1 LKNSI
6 PKIAN
11 YKRFK
16 TMVSAKTGKSKNGV
30 VAAGSPFA
38 TKIGADI
45 LRQGGNAADAAVAS
59 VFAMTVAD
67 PANISLFGRCQI
79 LARDSSGG
87 YLAIDGASQAP
98 SELPADRTDLVNVGF
113 ATAGI
118 PGLPRALEKL
128 HTRHGRL
135 SLSSVIEPA
144 AQLAEKG
151 FKPQSHL
158 SQVWEARAPE
168 LSADTAARQAYLCD
182 ANEPPKVFRHPRLAK
197 LLRSIGQNGASAIME
212 GEVARDIV
220 STVKEGGGHW
230 SEADL
235 KNYEAPEG
243 EVVKGRFRDCEVAT
257 IGRQGWG
264 HSLIEMLSILDRMPI
279 FSDTLTA
286 TEAERLLLTILCAYA
301 DRPQIIGTLKQKTF
315 GLPYE
320 MLVDEEFVDSRAR
333 LIADIQNRTRAP
345 NYANGHQL
353 VSELP
358 REDQDTT
365 HLSVVDKDGATVAV
379 TGSVG
384 PHFGIRAA
392 DPNYGVLF
400 AHSYRL
406 KSDPTSNARDV
417 TEMSPVI
424 ITRNGELL
432 MSLGGAGSERIPGAV
447 LQVIVNVID
456 RKMNIAEAVALSRV
470 NVQSEQIRVHVDIP
484 SQTLQGLLRRG
495 YQVAISQ
502 RSHINHLGV
511 VHAVVKNADG
521 YWEGAADPAWDGNVG
536 VA

>member
-1 LKNSI
+1 
-6 PKIAN
+6 
-11 YKRFK
+11 
-16 TMVSAKTGKSKNGV
+16 MVSAKTGKSKNGV
-30 VAAGSPFA
+30 IAAGSPYA

-79 LARDSSGG
+79 LSRDVNGN

-98 SELPADRTDLVNVGF
+98 SELPVDRTGSGEVGF

-118 PGLPRALEKL
+118 PGLSRALEKL
-128 HTRHGRL
+128 HAKHGRL
-135 SLSSVIEPA
+135 PFAEVIEPS
-144 AQLAEKG
+144 AQLAENG
-151 FKPQSHL
+151 FEPRLHL
-158 SQVWEARAPE
+158 SEVWKTRAPE
-168 LSADTAARQAYLCD
+168 LAADAAARQAYLTE
-182 ANEPPKVFRHPRLAK
+182 ANEPPKVFRHPRLAA
-197 LLRSIGQNGASAIME
+197 LLRGIGQNGASEIME

-220 STVKEGGGHW
+220 KTIKEGGGHW

-235 KNYEAPEG
+235 KNYEALEG
-243 EVVKGRFRDCEVAT
+243 EVVKGRFRDCEVVT

-264 HSLIEMLSILDRMPI
+264 HSLVEMLSILDRMPT
-279 FSDTLTA
+279 FGDTLTA

-320 MLVDEEFVDSRAR
+320 TLINENFVDSRAH
-333 LIADIQNRTRAP
+333 LVADLQNQTCAP
-345 NYANGHQL
+345 NSVNGHQL
-353 VSELP
+353 VSESP
-358 REDQDTT
+358 RQDQDTT

-384 PHFGIRAA
+384 PHFGVRVA
-392 DPNYGVLF
+392 DPKYGVLF

-406 KSDPTSNARDV
+406 QSDPTPNARDV
-417 TEMSPVI
+417 TEMSPVV
-424 ITRNGELL
+424 ITRNGKLV
-432 MSLGGAGSERIPGAV
+432 MSLGAAGSERIPGAI

-456 RKMNIAEAVALSRV
+456 RKMDIADAVALSRV
-470 NVQSEQIRVHVDIP
+470 NVQSEQIRAHVDME
-484 SQTLQGLLRRG
+484 SNTLEGLRKRG

-502 RSHINHLGV
+502 RSHVNHLGV
-511 VHAVVKNADG
+511 VHAIARDVDG
-521 YWEGAADPAWDGNVG
+521 SWVGAADPAWDGDVG

>member
-1 LKNSI
+1 
-6 PKIAN
+6 
-11 YKRFK
+11 
-16 TMVSAKTGKSKNGV
+16 MVSAKTGKSKNGV
-30 VAAGSPFA
+30 ISAGSPYA
-38 TKIGADI
+38 AKIGADI

-79 LARDSSGG
+79 LARDSEGS

-98 SELPADRTDLVNVGF
+98 SELPVDITGSVDIGF

-128 HTRHGRL
+128 HSKHGRL
-135 SLSSVIEPA
+135 PFAKVLEPS
-144 AQLAEKG
+144 AQLAENG
-151 FKPQSHL
+151 FEPQLHL
-158 SQVWEARAPE
+158 GQVWKTRTPE
-168 LSADTAARQAYLCD
+168 LAADAAARQAYLTETD
-182 ANEPPKVFRHPRLAK
+182 EPPKVFRHARLAA
-197 LLRSIGQNGASAIME
+197 LLRAIGQNGASAIME

-220 STVKEGGGHW
+220 KTIKDGGGHW

-243 EVVKGRFRDCEVAT
+243 EVVTGRFRNCEVVT

-264 HSLIEMLSILDRMPI
+264 HSLIEMLSILDRLPI
-279 FSDTLTA
+279 FGDTLTA
-286 TEAERLLLTILCAYA
+286 TEAERLLLTISCAYA

-320 MLVDEEFVDSRAR
+320 ILVDEKFVDSRAR
-333 LIADIQNRTRAP
+333 LIADIQNRTRLP
-345 NYANGHQL
+345 NYANRHQH
-353 VSELP
+353 VSKFP

-365 HLSVVDKDGATVAV
+365 HLSVVDKYGATVAV
-379 TGSVG
+379 TSSVG

-392 DPNYGVLF
+392 DPKYGVLF

-406 KSDPTSNARDV
+406 KSDPTPKARDV

-424 ITRNGELL
+424 ITRNGKLL
-432 MSLGGAGSERIPGAV
+432 MSLGAAGSERIPGAI

-456 RKMNIAEAVALSRV
+456 RKMNIADAVALSRV
-470 NVQSEQIRVHVDIP
+470 NVQSEQIRAHVDIP
-484 SQTLQGLLRRG
+484 SKTLQGLLKRV

-502 RSHINHLGV
+502 RGHVNHLGV
-511 VHAVVKNADG
+511 VHAIVKNADG
-521 YWEGAADPAWDGNVG
+521 FWEGAADPAWDGDVG

>member
-1 LKNSI
+1 
-6 PKIAN
+6 
-11 YKRFK
+11 
-16 TMVSAKTGKSKNGV
+16 MVSAKTGKSQNGV
-30 VAAGSPFA
+30 IAAGSPYA

-79 LARDSSGG
+79 LSRDSDGN

-98 SELPADRTDLVNVGF
+98 SELPMDRTDPVDVGF

-118 PGLPRALEKL
+118 PGLSRALEKL
-128 HTRHGRL
+128 HAKHG
-135 SLSSVIEPA
+135 SLPLAEVVEPS
-144 AQLAEKG
+144 AQLAENG
-151 FKPQSHL
+151 FEPQLHL
-158 SQVWEARAPE
+158 SQVWKTRTPE
-168 LSADTAARQAYLCD
+168 LIADAAARQTYLTE
-182 ANEPPKVFRHPRLAK
+182 ANEPPKVFRHPRLAA
-197 LLRSIGQNGASAIME
+197 LLRAIGQNGASAIME

-220 STVKEGGGHW
+220 KTIKDGGGHW
-230 SEADL
+230 SVADL

-243 EVVKGRFRDCEVAT
+243 EVVKGRFRDYEVAT

-264 HSLIEMLSILDRMPI
+264 HSLIEMLSILDRLPV
-279 FSDTLTA
+279 FGDTLTA
-286 TEAERLLLTILCAYA
+286 TEAERLLLTILCVYG
-301 DRPQIIGTLKQKTF
+301 DRPQFIGTLKQKTF

-320 MLVDEEFVDSRAR
+320 MLIDEKFVDSRAH
-333 LIADIQNRTRAP
+333 LIADLQNQTCAP
-345 NYANGHQL
+345 NYVNGHQL
-353 VSELP
+353 VSESP

-392 DPNYGVLF
+392 DPKYGVFF

-406 KSDPTSNARDV
+406 QSDPTPNARDV

-432 MSLGGAGSERIPGAV
+432 MSLGAAGSERIPGAI

-456 RKMNIAEAVALSRV
+456 RKMNIADAVALSRV
-470 NVQSEQIRVHVDIP
+470 NVQSEQIRAHVDLE
-484 SQTLQGLLRRG
+484 SAALEGLRKRG
-495 YQVAISQ
+495 YQVAISE
-502 RSHINHLGV
+502 RGHVNHLGV

-521 YWEGAADPAWDGNVG
+521 YWEGAADPAWDGNVS

>member
-1 LKNSI
+1 
-6 PKIAN
+6 
-11 YKRFK
+11 
-16 TMVSAKTGKSKNGV
+16 MVVAKTGKSKNGV
-30 VAAGSPFA
+30 IAAGSPYA
-38 TKIGADI
+38 AKIGAQI

-79 LARDSSGG
+79 LARDSSGS

-98 SELPADRTDLVNVGF
+98 SQLPKDRPNSVNIGF

-128 HTRHGRL
+128 HSRHGRL
-135 SLSSVIEPA
+135 PLADVIEPSA
-144 AQLAEKG
+144 KLAENG
-151 FKPQSHL
+151 FEPRQHL
-158 SQVWEARAPE
+158 SEVWKVRAAE
-168 LSADTAARQAYLCD
+168 LAADAGARQAYLTEE
-182 ANEPPKVFRHPRLAK
+182 NEPPKVFRHPRLAA
-197 LLRSIGQNGASAIME
+197 LLRSIGHNGASAIME
-212 GEVARDIV
+212 GDVARGIV
-220 STVKEGGGHW
+220 KTINDGGGHW

-235 KNYEAPEG
+235 KNYEAPDG
-243 EVVKGRFRDCEVAT
+243 EVIKGRFREFEVTT

-264 HSLIEMLSILDRMPI
+264 HSLVEMLSILDRMPV
-279 FSDTLTA
+279 FGDTLT
-286 TEAERLLLTILCAYA
+286 TKEAERLILTILCAYA
-301 DRPQIIGTLKQKTF
+301 DRPQFIGTLKQKTF

-320 MLVDEEFVDSRAR
+320 LLIDEKFVDSRAR
-333 LIADIQNRTRAP
+333 LITELQNRTRAP
-345 NYANGHQL
+345 NAINGHQL
-353 VSELP
+353 VSDSP

-379 TGSVG
+379 TSSVG
-384 PHFGIRAA
+384 PHFGVRVA
-392 DPNYGVLF
+392 DPKYGILF

-406 KSDPTSNARDV
+406 KSDPTPNARDV

-424 ITRNGELL
+424 ITKNGELI

-470 NVQSEQIRVHVDIP
+470 NIQSEQVRAHVDIP
-484 SQTLQGLLRRG
+484 SQTQQGLLRRG

-521 YWEGAADPAWDGNVG
+521 QWDGAADPAWDGDVG
-536 VA
+536 VV